1 MVFFVLFCFCLF
13 FESSGVGPLLKG
25 GMIRQSLNTR
35 CKMHVR
41 NAENIR

>member
-25 GMIRQSLNTR
+25 WDDKTEFKHQM
-35 CKMHVR
+35 
-41 NAENIR
+41 